1 MQSVLAK
8 IEELNSKMEQQKSAA
23 DASLSELT

>member
-1 MQSVLAK
+1 MQSVIAK

-23 DASLSELT
+23 DASLSELI